1 MPGTVDC
8 PDVLVQK
15 CRHGDGGE
23 ESMKPEDAKG
33 PSQRRVLT
41 GSGSVRAVD
50 RATDVLFCLSARKAP
65 MGPAEI
71 ARIVGLDRATVHRLL
86 QTLLARD
93 LVVQARGSGRYM
105 LGPGLLRLSE
115 AIPGSELRQ
124 MAAPYIRQ
132 LRDYS
137 NETVALGVT
146 LQNRCIQILQE
157 PSPQTIH
164 WNAVTGESLPLYS
177 GATGK
182 AILAFLNPTQQ
193 AAALAEAN
201 PVADGGNPVA
211 NGGNPVANGGD
222 DRGDRQEAQR
232 DIPLIRRRGYAT
244 ATQETAADVK
254 GLAAPIFDRLGK
266 PIAAITIG
274 WPASRYTQDAL
285 EASTSHLLEAAN
297 GLSSRLGY
305 NVKRVVRRLR

>member
-1 MPGTVDC
+1 
-8 PDVLVQK
+8 
-15 CRHGDGGE
+15 
-23 ESMKPEDAKG
+23 
-33 PSQRRVLT
+33 
-41 GSGSVRAVD
+41 
-50 RATDVLFCLSARKAP
+50 

-71 ARIVGLDRATVHRLL
+71 ARIIGLDRATVHRLL

-132 LRDYS
+132 LRDHS

-164 WNAVTGESLPLYS
+164 WNAVTGESLPLYA

-182 AILAFLNPTQQ
+182 AILAFLNPAQQ
-193 AAALAEAN
+193 AAALAEADR
-201 PVADGGNPVA
+201 PADRDQA
-211 NGGNPVANGGD
+211 
-222 DRGDRQEAQR
+222 DRQEAQR

-244 ATQETAADVK
+244 ATQETAVDVK

-274 WPASRYTQDAL
+274 WPASRYSQRAL
-285 EASTSHLLEAAN
+285 EASTPHLLEAAN